1 MSNQPGTIYL
11 VATPIGNLEDISARA
26 LRTLAE
32 VDLIA
37 AEDTRHSARLL
48 RNFGIDTPVTAY
60 HEHNERDKARELV
73 ALATAGKN
81 LALISDAGTPLIND
95 PGYHLVRAARAAGVV
110 LVPIP
115 GACAAITALSV
126 SGLPT
131 SEFLFAGFPPT
142 KSGTRVN
149 YFTAKSRLSA
159 TLIFYESPHRIV
171 ESLAD
176 MQQAFG
182 SDRSVTVARELT
194 KKFETIRS
202 GTLAELVDWVSSD
215 TNQQKGEF
223 VVVVQGFSREAD
235 TNIGEDVERLLLRL
249 AEELPPKKV
258 AAIVADISGL
268 RKNRL
273 YEYLMEKKT

>member
-26 LRTLAE
+26 LRTLTE

-60 HEHNERDKARELV
+60 HEHNERDKAQELV

-131 SEFLFAGFPPT
+131 SEFLYAGFPPT

-176 MQQAFG
+176 MQQVFG
-182 SDRSVTVARELT
+182 NDRNATVARELT

-235 TNIGEDVERLLLRL
+235 TDIGEDVERLLLRL

-258 AAIVADISGL
+258 AAIVADISGV

>member
-11 VATPIGNLEDISARA
+11 VATPIGNLEDMSPRA
-26 LRTLAE
+26 VRTLAE

-48 RNFGIDTPVTAY
+48 RHFGIDTAVTAY
-60 HEHNERDKARELV
+60 HEHNEREKAQELV
-73 ALATAGKN
+73 KQASAGKN
-81 LALISDAGTPLIND
+81 LALISDAGTPLVND
-95 PGYHLVRAARAAGVV
+95 PGYHLVRAARDAGVT

-126 SGLPT
+126 SGLPAG
-131 SEFLFAGFPPT
+131 EFLFAGFPPA
-142 KSGTRVN
+142 KSGTRLN
-149 YFTAKSRLSA
+149 YYSAKSRLGA

-176 MQQAFG
+176 MRQAFG
-182 SDRSVTVARELT
+182 GERNAVVARELT

-202 GTLAELVDWVSSD
+202 GTLAELVDWIGSD
-215 TNQQKGEF
+215 FNQQKGEF
-223 VVVVQGFSREAD
+223 VVLVQGLFKEEDAE
-235 TNIGEDVERLLLRL
+235 IGEDAERLLLRL
-249 AEELPPKKV
+249 AEELPPKKA
-258 AAIVADISGL
+258 AAIVADVSGL

-273 YEYLMEKKT
+273 YGFLMEKKA

>member
-26 LRTLAE
+26 LRTLTE